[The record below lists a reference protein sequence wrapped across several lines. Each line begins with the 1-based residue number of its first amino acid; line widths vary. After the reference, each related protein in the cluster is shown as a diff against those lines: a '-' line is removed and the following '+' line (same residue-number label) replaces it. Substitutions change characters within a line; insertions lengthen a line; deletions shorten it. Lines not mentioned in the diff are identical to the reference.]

1 MSDYKT
7 ITDRNVQAQ
16 LELIDKQAKLLEAML
31 KPTVTVT
38 EKTLRDALT
47 FGTGYMLYGKHVPM
61 EAVMTDDL
69 VKRLRSGEE
78 TCGIYR
84 CAFRDIR
91 NGCFCAIVAD
101 RIEAQDKRNKELEAA
116 LREIEM
122 LHYDSETDF
131 HHDAMKAHDI
141 ARAALGEKKNG

>member
-1 MSDYKT
+1 MSNYKT

-47 FGTGYMLYGKHVPM
+47 FGTGYMLDGKHVPM
-61 EAVMTDDL
+61 EAVMTDGL
-69 VKRLRSGEE
+69 VKRLRSKNCCDATKCNCDE
-78 TCGIYR
+78 
-84 CAFRDIR
+84 AA
-91 NGCFCAIVAD
+91 N
-101 RIEAQDKRNKELEAA
+101 RIEQLKTA

-131 HHDAMKAHDI
+131 YHDAMKAHDI
-141 ARAALGEKKNG
+141 ARAALGEKSND